1 MHTLSVGATSDHADV
16 GVSARE
22 AEVLAALAQRLTNAE
37 IAARLFIS
45 IRTVESHVSSL
56 LRKFQVSDRRELAD
70 VAPSLPATSGG
81 GRSSLVPE
89 PRSPERSLVGTH
101 STLS

>member
-22 AEVLAALAQRLTNAE
+22 VEVLSALADRLTNAE

-56 LRKFQVSDRRELAD
+56 LRKLQVGDRRALSDIAGALRAGP
-70 VAPSLPATSGG
+70 VGARTVPPPRAAHRTPLTSFV
-81 GRSSLVPE
+81 GRSA
-89 PRSPERSLVGTH
+89 
-101 STLS
+101 